1 MSFREECRGN
11 LLEHVENLQTMVE
24 ENFDKIEARLMALE
38 AGEEQPPLEETD
50 TFFPKTKTVLT
61 KVLQDCKIAKK
72 LNLTLPDKI

>member
-1 MSFREECRGN
+1 
-11 LLEHVENLQTMVE
+11 
-24 ENFDKIEARLMALE
+24 MALE